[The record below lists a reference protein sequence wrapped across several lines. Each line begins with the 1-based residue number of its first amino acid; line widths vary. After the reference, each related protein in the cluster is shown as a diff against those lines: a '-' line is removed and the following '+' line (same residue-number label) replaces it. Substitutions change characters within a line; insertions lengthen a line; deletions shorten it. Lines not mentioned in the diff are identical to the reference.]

1 MWSMQFDSRRN
12 VTTEIRRILK
22 RDKDDEKQLVDALA
36 DLIRQAF
43 EAGEEEGKR
52 RELRRGGLG

>member
-1 MWSMQFDSRRN
+1 MSSMQFDNRRS
-12 VTTEIRRILK
+12 VTTEIRRLLK

-36 DLIRQAF
+36 DLIQQAF

-52 RELRRGGLG
+52 REHRRGGIG